1 MKKRVIVMK
10 NKVLVELYVPTIDEI
25 YNLYL
30 PVNRKIGNII
40 ALLNKSLTEVT
51 NGEFVGNEYT
61 MVYNRNTGEMYDV
74 NLSLRETNIR
84 NGSSI
89 VLLQR

>member
-61 MVYNRNTGEMYDV
+61 MLYNRNTGEMYDV

-89 VLLQR
+89 VLL

>member
-1 MKKRVIVMK
+1 MK

-61 MVYNRNTGEMYDV
+61 MLYNRNTGEMYDV

-89 VLLQR
+89 VLL

>member
-1 MKKRVIVMK
+1 MK

-40 ALLNKSLTEVT
+40 ALINKSLSEIT
-51 NGEFVGNEYT
+51 NGEFVGSEYT
-61 MVYNRNTGEMYDV
+61 MLYNRNTGEMYEV
-74 NLSLRETNIR
+74 NVFLRETNIR

-89 VLLQR
+89 VLL

>member
-1 MKKRVIVMK
+1 MK

-40 ALLNKSLTEVT
+40 ALINKSLSEIT

-61 MVYNRNTGEMYDV
+61 MLYNRNTGERYEV
-74 NLSLRETNIR
+74 NLFLRETNIR

-89 VLLQR
+89 VLL

>member
-30 PVNRKIGNII
+30 
-40 ALLNKSLTEVT
+40 LFT
-51 NGEFVGNEYT
+51 N
-61 MVYNRNTGEMYDV
+61 NT
-74 NLSLRETNIR
+74 
-84 NGSSI
+84 
-89 VLLQR
+89 LQK